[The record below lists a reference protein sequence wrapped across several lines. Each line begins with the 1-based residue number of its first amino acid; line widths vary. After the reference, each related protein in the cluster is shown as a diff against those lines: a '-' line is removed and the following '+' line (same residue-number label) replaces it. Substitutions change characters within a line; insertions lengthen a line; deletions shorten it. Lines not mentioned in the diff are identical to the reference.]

1 MTPLSSSSAPLRG
14 IFYMVL
20 GGFFMTINNAMLKW
34 VADFPP
40 GQTVFI
46 RGLFTALAILVVV
59 AASGRVGQLRIGR
72 PAAHVVR
79 AVSMALSV
87 TCFILGLRFL
97 PLGETVAITF
107 AGPLFVTALA
117 TPLLGEIVGWRR
129 WTAVVVGFAGILII
143 ARPTAELFQL
153 AALLPLGAAL
163 LAALRDLLTRR
174 MTASESSEAILLTT
188 TLGLILS
195 GLLTLPFAWTPIGW
209 DDVAVMAA
217 SGVFATAGHYY
228 TIETFRHAETALVSP
243 FKYLTIVWAI
253 VIGIVVWGDI
263 PDAWML
269 AGTSVVVASGL
280 YILHREFAVHR
291 RRAAA
296 PRNGSG

>member
-1 MTPLSSSSAPLRG
+1 MTPMSSSAAPLRG

-34 VADFPP
+34 VSGFPP

-46 RGLFTALAILVVV
+46 RGLFTVVSILVVV
-59 AASGRVGQLRIGR
+59 RITGRVGQLRIGR

-87 TCFILGLRFL
+87 ACFIFGLRYL

-129 WTAVVVGFAGILII
+129 WTAVVAGFVGILII
-143 ARPTAELFQL
+143 ARPTAGLFQL

-174 MTASESSEAILLTT
+174 MTASESSEAILMTT
-188 TLGLILS
+188 TLGLIVA
-195 GLLTLPFAWTPIGW
+195 GLCTLPFGWAPIGW
-209 DDVAVMAA
+209 RDVAVMAA

-243 FKYLTIVWAI
+243 FKYLTIVWAT
-253 VIGIVVWGDI
+253 VIGVVVWGDI

-269 AGTSVVVASGL
+269 AGTTVVVGSGL
-280 YILHREFAVHR
+280 YILHREYAMHR
-291 RRAAA
+291 RTDRD
-296 PRNGSG
+296 

>member
-1 MTPLSSSSAPLRG
+1 MSMSSAPLRG
-14 IFYMVL
+14 IFYMAL

-34 VADFPP
+34 VSGFPP
-40 GQTVFI
+40 GQTIFI
-46 RGLFTALAILVVV
+46 RGLFTVAVILAV
-59 AASGRVGQLRIGR
+59 ARATGRVGLLRVGR
-72 PAAHVVR
+72 PSTHIIR

-87 TCFILGLRFL
+87 ACFIFGLRYL

-129 WTAVVVGFAGILII
+129 WTAVVVGFVGILVI
-143 ARPTAELFQL
+143 ARPTAGLFQL
-153 AALLPLGAAL
+153 AALFPLGAAL

-188 TLGLILS
+188 TLGLVIC
-195 GLLTLPFAWTPIGW
+195 GLLTLPFGW
-209 DDVAVMAA
+209 SPLGWSDVAVMAA
-217 SGVFATAGHYY
+217 SGAFATAGHYY

-243 FKYLTIVWAI
+243 FKYLTIVWATAI
-253 VIGIVVWGDI
+253 GVIVWGDI

-269 AGTSVVVASGL
+269 TGTAIVVASGL
-280 YILHREFAVHR
+280 YILHREYAVHR
-291 RRAAA
+291 QGTDVTGAMHR
-296 PRNGSG
+296 

>member
-14 IFYMVL
+14 ILYMVL

-34 VADFPP
+34 VSDFPP

-46 RGLFTALAILVVV
+46 RGLFTVVSILVIVS
-59 AASGRVGQLRIGR
+59 ASGRIGHLRVGR
-72 PAAHVVR
+72 PATHVVR
-79 AVSMALSV
+79 AASMALSV
-87 TCFILGLRFL
+87 TCFILGLRYL

-117 TPLLGEIVGWRR
+117 TPLLGETVGWRR
-129 WTAVVVGFAGILII
+129 WTAVVVGFVGVLII

-153 AALLPLGAAL
+153 AALLPLGAAS

-174 MTASESSEAILLTT
+174 MTASESSEAILMTT
-188 TLGLILS
+188 TLGLIVA
-195 GLLTLPFAWTPIGW
+195 GLCTLPFGWAPIGW
-209 DDVAVMAA
+209 EDVAVMAA
-217 SGVFATAGHYY
+217 SGVLATAGHYY

-253 VIGIVVWGDI
+253 VIGIAVWGDI
-263 PDAWML
+263 PDIWML
-269 AGTSVVVASGL
+269 AGTAVVVVSGL
-280 YILHREFAVHR
+280 YILHREYSVHR
-291 RRAAA
+291 RANRD
-296 PRNGSG
+296 

>member
-1 MTPLSSSSAPLRG
+1 MTPASTSSAPLRG
-14 IFYMVL
+14 IFYMAL

-34 VADFPP
+34 VSDFPP

-46 RGLFTALAILVVV
+46 RGLFTVVAIIAILKATRRV
-59 AASGRVGQLRIGR
+59 AHLRVGR
-72 PAAHVVR
+72 PAAHVIR
-79 AVSMALSV
+79 AASMALSV
-87 TCFILGLRFL
+87 ACFILGLRYL

-129 WTAVVVGFAGILII
+129 WTAVVVGFFGILII

-153 AALLPLGAAL
+153 AALFPLGAAL

-174 MTASESSEAILLTT
+174 MTASESSEAILMTT
-188 TLGLILS
+188 TLGLIVA
-195 GLLTLPFAWTPIGW
+195 GLATAPFGWEPLGWEDIG
-209 DDVAVMAA
+209 VMAA

-253 VIGIVVWGDI
+253 VIGMVVWSDY
-263 PDAWML
+263 PDVWML
-269 AGTSVVVASGL
+269 VGTAVVVASGL
-280 YILHREFAVHR
+280 YILHREYAVR
-291 RRAAA
+291 RRSPVDTAAM
-296 PRNGSG
+296 RR

>member
-14 IFYMVL
+14 ILYMVL
-20 GGFFMTINNAMLKW
+20 GGFFMTVNNGMLKW
-34 VADFPP
+34 VSHFPP

-46 RGLFTALAILVVV
+46 RGLFTVVVILVIVS
-59 AASGRVGQLRIGR
+59 ASGRIGQLRVVR
-72 PAAHVVR
+72 PAGHVVR

-87 TCFILGLRFL
+87 ACFIIGLRYL

-129 WTAVVVGFAGILII
+129 WSAVVVGFFGILII

-174 MTASESSEAILLTT
+174 MTASESSEAILMTT
-188 TLGLILS
+188 TLGLIVA
-195 GLLTLPFAWTPIGW
+195 GLCTLPFGWDPIGW
-209 DDVAVMAA
+209 EDVAVMAA

-263 PDAWML
+263 PDIWML
-269 AGTSVVVASGL
+269 AGTAVVVASGL
-280 YILHREFAVHR
+280 YILHREYSVHR
-291 RRAAA
+291 RKAS
-296 PRNGSG
+296 NTGSVRR